1 MARRQIEGKARR
13 GKRSKLCTHHWVI
26 AAQGGPTSRAVCKL
40 CQAVRQFRNASD
52 DYVGDGVGRKA
63 G

>member
-1 MARRQIEGKARR
+1 MARRQVERKEGR
-13 GKRSKLCTHHWVI
+13 GKRSKPCTHHWVI
-26 AAQGGPTSRAVCKL
+26 AAQGGPTSRAVCKR
-40 CQAVRQFRNASD
+40 CQPVRQFPNASD